1 MRTSGYNSNLVPLLL
16 FLGVVVATLLLLY
29 MVSEVVTYS
38 DSVIEG
44 LLG

>member
-1 MRTSGYNSNLVPLLL
+1 MRISGYNSDLVPLLL
-16 FLGVVVATLLLLY
+16 FLCVIVGTSLLLY
-29 MVSEVVTYS
+29 TVAEVVTYT